1 MSEEDK
7 ERTLVIET
15 ETPNLVESLLKAVAQ
30 APQSLLMLD
39 YDGTLSPFRR
49 QRDQAFPYPG
59 VTALVESIMR
69 DSPTRVVIISGRD
82 TAEVI
87 PLLGIYPCPEMW
99 GLHGLQRRNPDGTL
113 ATVAV
118 EGWVLDALGDAER
131 WLHYQ
136 GLEHLA
142 EFKTGSIAVHWRGL
156 TESAMVETRGRVLLG
171 WKPIA
176 KQTHLELL
184 DFECGIEIRA
194 PKLNKG
200 DAVRMLLAEVGSKMP
215 IAYLG
220 DDATDEYAFRAIR
233 GHGLGILVRPRLRQT
248 AAEAWLRPPDELIA
262 FLRRWL
268 EATCKRTNREGEWVA
283 AGN

>member
-1 MSEEDK
+1 M
-7 ERTLVIET
+7 VIET
-15 ETPNLVESLLKAVAQ
+15 ETPNRIESLLTAVAH

-39 YDGTLSPFRR
+39 YDGTLAPFKR

-59 VTALVESIMR
+59 IGGLVEAIMR
-69 DSPTRVVIISGRD
+69 DSPTRVVIVSGRD
-82 TAEVI
+82 AAEVI
-87 PLLGIYPCPEMW
+87 PLLGLYPCPEMW

-118 EGWVLDALGDAER
+118 ERWILDALGDARR

-156 TESAMVETRGRVLLG
+156 TESTMVETRSRVLLG

-184 DFECGIEIRA
+184 DFECGVEIRA

-215 IAYLG
+215 AAYLG
-220 DDATDEYAFRAIR
+220 DDATDEHAFRAIR
-233 GHGLGILVRPRLRQT
+233 GHGLGILVRPRLRHT
-248 AAEAWLRPPDELIA
+248 AAEAWLRPPEELIA

-268 EATCKRTNREGEWVA
+268 KAACACTNPDGESVA
-283 AGN
+283 AGS